1 MEARV
6 YSPALPYLSLT
17 VPGGPRLGSLELSH
31 QEFTASTKHVLDLP
45 QRATPLQGPAAILV
59 ERDGEQAKG
68 MSCRLAA
75 ESTPDIYSART
86 HSPPKA
92 Q

>member
-6 YSPALPYLSLT
+6 YSPALPCLSLT

-59 ERDGEQAKG
+59 ERDGNKLRGCHADWLL
-68 MSCRLAA
+68 SLLLTFILHAH
-75 ESTPDIYSART
+75 TL
-86 HSPPKA
+86 PKA